1 MDCGAKVTLC
11 GRSGT
16 VRYWARV
23 GSLICPSEKVSTLPR
38 KRNCYIVGKLVFSF
52 IIGMIFH
59 DTSPDVVSPAGHQP
73 VEGGLGGSGR
83 LGLPLDVEL

>member
-1 MDCGAKVTLC
+1 MPMGPLHRTEKEVGPMDCGAKVTLC

-38 KRNCYIVGKLVFSF
+38 NSN
-52 IIGMIFH
+52 
-59 DTSPDVVSPAGHQP
+59 
-73 VEGGLGGSGR
+73 
-83 LGLPLDVEL
+83 